1 VNGSP
6 YGVDKV
12 CHYLEY
18 VDNCDELI
26 TDVRFPQL
34 RRWVQEQLGYSVSPY
49 RAAEVVMFEG
59 A

>member
-1 VNGSP
+1 
-6 YGVDKV
+6 VDKV